1 MLIVCLQNVFI
12 GGGSQGLGLA
22 LACRLAAR
30 GAHVTIVSR
39 SQNKLDIAL
48 KEVEVSNAVLMM
60 YSHICVVDA
69 FSSFFHPR

>member
-1 MLIVCLQNVFI
+1 MLIAVCSYDAHACLQNVFI

-48 KEVEVSNAVLMM
+48 KEVEVSSVLQ
-60 YSHICVVDA
+60 
-69 FSSFFHPR
+69 